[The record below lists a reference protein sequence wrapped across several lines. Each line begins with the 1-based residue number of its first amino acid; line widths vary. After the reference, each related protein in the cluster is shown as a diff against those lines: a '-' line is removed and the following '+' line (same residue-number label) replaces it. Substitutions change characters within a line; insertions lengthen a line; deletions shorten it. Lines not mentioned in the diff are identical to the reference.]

1 MDRFPRTAAEFA
13 ENGRIVVMRC
23 NCGADSTWI
32 RPENLIQRLGSG
44 FDLYTGFVELLDT
57 FRCDSAGSGGTPPS
71 STFSS
76 NHSVQSA
83 WRSQRP
89 AHWSCLPSRWAET
102 RQRWAFHRMNFCGT
116 GIAPQDGGGSS
127 ADAKSGHP
135 SGTAPTR

>member
-83 WRSQRP
+83 WRVPNPDGIVAALACTVMLHLHNSAIALMSP
-89 AHWSCLPSRWAET
+89 AWA
-102 RQRWAFHRMNFCGT
+102 
-116 GIAPQDGGGSS
+116 
-127 ADAKSGHP
+127 
-135 SGTAPTR
+135 